1 MFRLIAFRFHSKLQK
16 YILKENQARE
26 AGQFPVRVFPRSPSL
41 LSFSGP
47 KPAVESLVA
56 KVEEWVK
63 QAKEDEKERGFTLS
77 FEFPQKHANQLIGK
91 GGSNISELR
100 DRFDVEIQVNDGVV
114 ELKGPK
120 AKAEAAKA
128 HITALG
134 KQWADEVTYTLKIEP
149 KYHSELIGAGGSQ
162 IKKLERKYKNVQI
175 RFPHSARPARDDQSN
190 ADGASESGRRG
201 ARQQQEPDEVII
213 RGPKKGADEVKA
225 EILDLLQYTKDNSYS
240 ATVSVQAGQIPSL
253 IGQRGAEMDKVR
265 QETGAKID
273 IPNARDIKDQST
285 RVEIQIKGTKS
296 QVDQAK
302 KMIEEKKV
310 VFDNTITKTI
320 EVDKKHHRA
329 LIGAKGRSN
338 LFLILGDI
346 ITIYRC
352 NHWWNRSQGW
362 WIKFI

>member
-1 MFRLIAFRFHSKLQK
+1 
-16 YILKENQARE
+16 
-26 AGQFPVRVFPRSPSL
+26 VFPRSPTV
-41 LSFSGP
+41 LSFNGP

-56 KVEEWVK
+56 KVEKWVE

-77 FEFPQKHANQLIGK
+77 FDFPQKHANQLVGK
-91 GGSNISELR
+91 SGSNITELR
-100 DRFDVEIQVNDGVV
+100 ERFDVDIQIKDGVV

-128 HITALG
+128 HITSLG
-134 KQWADEVTYTLKIEP
+134 KQWADETTYTLKIEP
-149 KYHSELIGAGGSQ
+149 KFHAELIGAGGSQ
-162 IKKLERKYKNVQI
+162 IKKLEKKYKNVQI
-175 RFPHSARPARDDQSN
+175 RFPHSARPARDDQSV
-190 ADGASESGRRG
+190 ADETSESGRRG
-201 ARQQQEPDEVII
+201 ARQQQEPDEVVI

-253 IGQRGAEMDKVR
+253 IGQRGAEMDR
-265 QETGAKID
+265 IRTESGAKVD

-302 KMIEEKKV
+302 KMIEEKKA
-310 VFDNTITKTI
+310 VFDNTVSKTV

-329 LIGAKGRSN
+329 LIGAKGMSSCC
-338 LFLILGDI
+338 LVLE
-346 ITIYRC
+346 
-352 NHWWNRSQGW
+352 
-362 WIKFI
+362 